1 MYDIHTLGNGDFCL
15 SVAICPIV
23 TINYSCVY
31 TVYCFCF
38 VVKKFH
44 GLTSFIS
51 FPEKLSQLPVTL
63 PILGTLDSNIH
74 GKTFA
79 VTKQSAKTAKIFTA
93 KQKQYTVLSYEFTQK
108 QNHYRIA

>member
-1 MYDIHTLGNGDFCL
+1 MTFPASLDN
-15 SVAICPIV
+15 
-23 TINYSCVY
+23 

-38 VVKKFH
+38 TVKKFH
-44 GLTSFIS
+44 GLTSFLS
-51 FPEKLSQLPVTL
+51 FPEKLSWLPVNL

-93 KQKQYTVLSYEFTQK
+93 KIFHSKIEAIYGMLLASS
-108 QNHYRIA
+108 A